1 VPWVFALYIAGIIS
15 VVYHFSNGLWSFSIT
30 WGLVR
35 SDVGQKRL
43 ACVSMAI
50 FAILSIVGID
60 ILSAFVF
67 KQSILTSLGI

>member
-1 VPWVFALYIAGIIS
+1 
-15 VVYHFSNGLWSFSIT
+15 
-30 WGLVR
+30 
-35 SDVGQKRL
+35 
-43 ACVSMAI
+43 MAI